1 MMQKMEQAEK
11 KRMVV
16 ALGGN
21 ALGSTLEDLMSAVK
35 HTSVSIANLIE
46 EGYDIVLSHGN
57 GPQVGMINNA
67 FTEYAKVDPNFPF
80 MPLSMCVAMS
90 QAYIGFN
97 LQNALREELLN
108 RGIQKTVTS
117 LVTQVVVD
125 STDPAF
131 ERPTKPIGPFL
142 TEDEADKLRGMGY
155 IVIEDSGR
163 GYRRVAASP
172 KPKQIIEIETIK
184 TLLDAGQVVI
194 ACGGGGIPVV
204 EEGKHLSGVE
214 AVIDK
219 DFASSLMAEQIDA
232 DIFIILTAVEKVCIH
247 FGKLDQQELSK
258 ITVKT
263 AEKYMADKE
272 FAEGSM
278 LPKVEAALSFAS
290 SKADRVALITSLE
303 KASDGFA
310 GKTGTR
316 VHY

>member
-1 MMQKMEQAEK
+1 MEQTKK
-11 KRMVV
+11 KRMVI

-21 ALGSTLEDLMSAVK
+21 ALGSTLEEQMSAVK

-67 FTEYAKVDPNFPF
+67 FAEYAKIDPKFPF

-97 LQNALREELLN
+97 LQNALREELLD

-117 LVTQVVVD
+117 VVTQVVVD

-131 ERPTKPIGPFL
+131 KRPTKPIGPFL
-142 TEDEADKLRGMGY
+142 TQCEAEKLRGMGY

-163 GYRRVAASP
+163 GYRKVVASP
-172 KPKQIIEIETIK
+172 KPKRIIEIETVK
-184 TLLDAGQVVI
+184 SLLDAGQVVI

-204 EEGKHLSGVE
+204 EEGDHLRGVD

-232 DIFIILTAVEKVCIH
+232 DIFIILTAVEKVCTH
-247 FGKLDQQELSK
+247 FGKSDQQELSEL
-258 ITVKT
+258 TVEA

-278 LPKVEAALSFAS
+278 LPKVDAALSFAS
-290 SKADRVALITSLE
+290 SRAGRVALITSLE
-303 KASDGFA
+303 KASDGIE

-316 VHY
+316 VHS